1 MQRLIEKGL
10 MFGNLFHVGSPALVD
25 RYNRA
30 LEHLTGR
37 TTDLDD
43 FHIDISGYSP
53 EIGDELEDHDYLNHG
68 GVNRQFILLA
78 TDQKRCP
85 LLNASFSTSRHI
97 LRRFIDANE
106 RQLFALTATDAI
118 AGELENSVFSI
129 DTIEQLFDIRRI
141 VVEADTTSGTIAHAD
156 HLARLVERF
165 HSEKDAWF
173 DNDLIEEMIDTA
185 RRTGDVTRNP
195 VHLEHEVFEQ
205 RSCWTSL
212 FGGLYLF
219 QDVESSGLIACGD
232 SPNQSLPVARVME
245 VTNRRAVAEFLRDND
260 LAEPIVKV
268 RGAEEVTILRQ
279 KQDFILASVLAE
291 QAIDITG
298 CSRAEL
304 RRLATRHGIT
314 LPAEYEGL
322 AAVLRWAES
331 GAARPTIRLD
341 HPAYFY
347 TLRATDTPLRDLV
360 NMLLA
365 ELTPMDILQLYIC
378 HKDEFYRRYRSWPQ
392 AARNYAADF
401 LEREYVMN
409 KAASRAALFGG
420 GEGR

>member
-25 RYNRA
+25 RYSRA

-78 TDQKRCP
+78 TEQKRCP
-85 LLNASFSTSRHI
+85 LLNARFSTSRHI

-106 RQLFALTATDAI
+106 HQLFALTATDAI
-118 AGELENSVFSI
+118 AGELENSVFSV

-165 HSEKDAWF
+165 QSEQDAWF
-173 DNDLIEEMIDTA
+173 DNDLIGEMIDTA

-205 RSCWTSL
+205 RSYWTSL

-232 SPNQSLPVARVME
+232 RPSQSLPVARVMA
-245 VTNRRAVAEFLRDND
+245 VSNRRAVAEFLRDND

-268 RGAEEVTILRQ
+268 RGAEEVAILRQ

-331 GAARPTIRLD
+331 GAARPKIRLD

-347 TLRATDTPLRDLV
+347 TLRATDTPSRDLV

-420 GEGR
+420 DEE